1 MGTWVPMKSP
11 SGADQWWT
19 ENRGSKYA
27 QTRRLTADLALV
39 TDETYKAIAL
49 EYARDH
55 AKFDSDF
62 ADAWYKLNHRSEDH
76 PHEDD
81 LEKEVDMCTY
91 FEFLDDAVQ
100 DGEVQSLAA
109 SQYASKSGPTCRIR
123 CCGLS

>member
-1 MGTWVPMKSP
+1 MG
-11 SGADQWWT
+11 WWT
-19 ENRGSKYA
+19 EDRGSKYA

-81 LEKEVDMCTY
+81 LEKDAGVCTQ
-91 FEFLDDAVQ
+91 FEFLD
-100 DGEVQSLAA
+100 GEVPSGQETGLAVGQHASKMVVGLAA
-109 SQYASKSGPTCRIR
+109 
-123 CCGLS
+123 GLAMRA